1 MRTLMPAL
9 AVIALAGFCSHANA
23 QAQCPELTRLRNE
36 AAASKQWTALDTKPL
51 DTKRDLI
58 MPVPRSQH
66 CETYVRISMA
76 WAALA
81 QYANDHQEAC
91 GISEASLNE
100 FEQRH
105 REAVT
110 TRDNFCSGR
119 PVRPFPPEII
129 QR

>member
-9 AVIALAGFCSHANA
+9 AAIALAGFCSQANA
-23 QAQCPELTRLRNE
+23 QAQCPELTRLRSE
-36 AAASKQWTALDTKPL
+36 AARASKQWTAL

-76 WAALA
+76 WAAIA
-81 QYANDHQEAC
+81 QYANDHREAC
-91 GISEASLNE
+91 DISEVSLNE

-110 TRDNFCSGR
+110 ARDNFCSGR
-119 PVRPFPPEII
+119 PVRPFPAEII